1 MVSTGPDLTV
11 IAGVVASVVEVFS
24 VAAVGIVAEVTLVAE
39 EVGVEVDSVDFVAGA
54 SVVFADDDNPVA

>member
-1 MVSTGPDLTV
+1 M
-11 IAGVVASVVEVFS
+11 VVEVFS

-39 EVGVEVDSVDFVAGA
+39 EVGVEVDSVDFVVAA